1 MELFIVRANANGC
14 FAGVRINQ
22 PKICFAMKFFLQ
34 LLHRRG
40 IAIRNGAIGSNKKQ
54 HDDPPLGRLEWIN
67 SFAIQI
73 LRPSLL
79 PGLRSAK
86 WHTKSNPQKCDANNF
101 KQRYWRR
108 VHGGWKSPPIFKQ
121 PQFYTVGLYS

>member
-22 PKICFAMKFFLQ
+22 PKICFAMKFFLK
-34 LLHRRG
+34 LLNRRR
-40 IAIRNGAIGSNKKQ
+40 IAIRNGTIGSNKKQ

-79 PGLRSAK
+79 PSLRNANS
-86 WHTKSNPQKCDANNF
+86 HTKSKTQKFKPNN
-101 KQRYWRR
+101 
-108 VHGGWKSPPIFKQ
+108 
-121 PQFYTVGLYS
+121 